1 MFPTLFICINSK
13 LYITIVCDKNKYVV
27 QKKKRKVKR
36 QRIETRV
43 GPRTRARSANMAVE
57 SQKKEAAVVSHP
69 DIVVISISESS
80 NKS

>member
-27 QKKKRKVKR
+27 QKKKKKRKVKR

-43 GPRTRARSANMAVE
+43 GPRRRARSANMAVE

-69 DIVVISISESS
+69 DIVVIF
-80 NKS
+80 